1 MPSKIVKSNIILI
14 GLITFVLALIIIL
27 VDFSKETPPNYNVDI
42 YKAYYVYD
50 PLSNPINMSYYLINT
65 DKNTPQ
71 EKVIN
76 KIINKILPNISTTI
90 EVENVFVNQGEIVLT
105 INEDITKYN
114 KHNINCLVNSLTQLK
129 NIVTIKFINSK
140 TQKEMIYQENINNY
154 YIISPIT
161 DKLYSLLYRD
171 LNYKIK
177 YIDHFNKEKYLTIK
191 ELKEHTVTYLFENQ
205 EYQMKVTKDGLYLN
219 NEKIL
224 NKTYKTNEQWDNYQI
239 KSVRTSQDNALLINI
254 TNIKKDYQ
262 EEYVLKQGIGI
273 YSYTRLDLKGNVI
286 SSLKYQQKE
295 LNND

>member
-90 EVENVFVNQGEIVLT
+90 EVENVFVNKGEIVLT

-161 DKLYSLLYRD
+161 DKLYTLLYRD

>member
-50 PLSNPINMSYYLINT
+50 PLSNPVNISYYLINT

-114 KHNINCLVNSLTQLK
+114 KHNVNCLVNSLTQLK

-191 ELKEHTVTYLFENQ
+191 ELKEHMVTYIFENQ

-254 TNIKKDYQ
+254 INIKKDYQ